1 MQSKLEQALG
11 FKPSEFGNLNIVLL
25 ISATQTM
32 ARGPVPGRGG
42 LVTGPWIGTQ
52 NSDFVQCV
60 NMVQFLY

>member
-32 ARGPVPGRGG
+32 ARYRVAEVWLPGLG
-42 LVTGPWIGTQ
+42 LALKTLI
-52 NSDFVQCV
+52 
-60 NMVQFLY
+60 LYNV